1 MDRESAGRRVLLYVD
16 GFNLY
21 FGMKAAGLLRFCWL
35 DVVELGAQLLMPGQT
50 LVMAKYFTAL
60 IQGPEEKRLPKAA
73 HLEALHA
80 YLGPRISV
88 VLGRY
93 QSQLLQCRAC
103 GVERPVWS
111 EKKTDVNIAVELVV
125 DAFEDRFD
133 TAILVTADSDLVPAI
148 EAIRAVFP
156 AKRVVVAF
164 PPERRSKE
172 LRQSAHAAFPL
183 GRAKL
188 AHAQLPDLVTKPNGV
203 ALRRPPGWRR
213 LPEAGAPA
221 TGAPRGGTL

>member
-1 MDRESAGRRVLLYVD
+1 MDQETAGGRVLLYVD

-35 DVVELGAQLLMPGQT
+35 DVAELGAQLLTPGQS

-60 IQGPEEKRLPKAA
+60 IQGPEEKRLPQAA
-73 HLEALHA
+73 HLEALDAH
-80 YLGPRISV
+80 LGAKVAV

-93 QSQLLQCRAC
+93 QSQSLTCRAC
-103 GVERPVWS
+103 GAARPVWS

-125 DAFEDRFD
+125 DAFQDRFD
-133 TAILVTADSDLVPAI
+133 TAMLVSADSDLVPAI

-188 AHAQLPDLVTKPNGV
+188 AHAQLPETVTKPNGV
-203 ALRRPPGWRR
+203 ELRRPASWRR
-213 LPEAGAPA
+213 LAEGGAPA
-221 TGAPRGGTL
+221 AGPGEGGTL